1 MCSYMLV
8 HALLY
13 DMDSDHFDNEIFDWD
28 EANLEHATRHGVE
41 DFEIEQAILDMHSVE
56 TAAKKVRGER
66 REALIGSTAGGRI
79 VVIVYTDRGGKIRPI
94 SARDAT
100 DTEKRRYRRG

>member
-1 MCSYMLV
+1 MPAY
-8 HALLY
+8 ALPY
-13 DMDSDHFDNEIFDWD
+13 DMDGDHFDNEIFDWD

-41 DFEIEQAILDMHSVE
+41 DFEIEEAVLDVDSVE

-94 SARDAT
+94 SARGAT
-100 DTEKRRYRRG
+100 DTEKRRYRKT